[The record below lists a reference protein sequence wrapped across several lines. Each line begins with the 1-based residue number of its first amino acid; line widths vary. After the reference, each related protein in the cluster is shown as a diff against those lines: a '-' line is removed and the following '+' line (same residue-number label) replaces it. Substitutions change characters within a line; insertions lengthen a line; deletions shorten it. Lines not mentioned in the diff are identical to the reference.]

1 MKLNPN
7 LSSTAFMKAAAEE
20 ADRRRMDSRNKERKY
35 YRICGICGKRFEQS
49 DGVRDDGSDTGWICD
64 ECHDELHPEYE
75 DWGEY

>member
-7 LSSTAFMKAAAEE
+7 LSST
-20 ADRRRMDSRNKERKY
+20 
-35 YRICGICGKRFEQS
+35 RICGICGKRFDQA